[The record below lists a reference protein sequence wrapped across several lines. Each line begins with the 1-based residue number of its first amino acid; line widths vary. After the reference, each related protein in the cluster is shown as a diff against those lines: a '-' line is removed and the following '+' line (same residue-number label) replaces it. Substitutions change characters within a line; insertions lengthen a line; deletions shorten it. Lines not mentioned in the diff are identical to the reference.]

1 MKRLIAVMLLLGSAA
16 PAFADSEDES
26 PTVGEK
32 VDQATDAT
40 KREVSDSWIT
50 AKVKEEFMADSM
62 VKARKIHVI
71 TRNHAVTL
79 DGHVQSA
86 EEQDRAV
93 SIASSI
99 DGVSD
104 VINHLQVRPSG
115 G

>member
-1 MKRLIAVMLLLGSAA
+1 MKRIIAAMLLLGSAS
-16 PAFADSEDES
+16 PALADNEDES

-32 VDQATDAT
+32 VDQATDTT
-40 KREVSDSWIT
+40 KREVTDSWIT
-50 AKVKEEFMADSM
+50 SKVKEEFMADSM
-62 VKARKIHVI
+62 VKGRKIHVS

-79 DGHVQSA
+79 AGHVQSA

-93 SIASSI
+93 SLASSI